1 MEKKTRSTMMK
12 VLLAVAA
19 VAVVGIGTA
28 IVQENKTFNSQSAPD
43 VEFAWTAPST
53 GSSVHHYVAQILV
66 NEQDTLFFD
75 PVMTESIMLP
85 VTYGNKYR
93 IRVAA
98 VDAANIQGPLS
109 IWSLPYAPELGP
121 PGF

>member
-1 MEKKTRSTMMK
+1 M

-19 VAVVGIGTA
+19 VAVEGIGTA
-28 IVQENKTFNSQSAPD
+28 LVQENKTFNSQSAPD
-43 VEFAWTAPST
+43 VEFVWTGPTT
-53 GSSVHHYVAQILV
+53 GSTVHHYVAQVLV
-66 NEQDTLFFD
+66 NEVDTLFFD
-75 PVMTESIMLP
+75 PVMSKSILLP

-109 IWSLPYAPELGP
+109 MWSLPYAPELAP

>member
-1 MEKKTRSTMMK
+1 MIK
-12 VLLAVAA
+12 VLLAVVA
-19 VAVVGIGTA
+19 VAVVGVGTA
-28 IVQENKTFNSQSAPD
+28 IVQENKNFSSQSAPD
-43 VEFAWTAPST
+43 VEFAWTAPTT
-53 GSSVHHYVAQILV
+53 GSAVHHYVAQVLV

-75 PVMTESIMLP
+75 PVMSPAIMLP

-93 IRVAA
+93 IRVAG

-109 IWSLPYAPELGP
+109 MWSVPYAPELAP

>member
-1 MEKKTRSTMMK
+1 MIK
-12 VLLAVAA
+12 VLLAVVV

-28 IVQENKTFNSQSAPD
+28 LVQENKTFNSQSAPD
-43 VEFAWTAPST
+43 VEFVWTAPTT
-53 GSSVHHYVAQILV
+53 GSSVHHYVAQVLV

-75 PVMTESIMLP
+75 PVMSPTIMLP

-93 IRVAA
+93 IRVAG

-109 IWSLPYAPELGP
+109 LWSLPFAPELAP

>member
-28 IVQENKTFNSQSAPD
+28 LVQENKTFNSQSAPD
-43 VEFAWTAPST
+43 VEFVWSAPTT
-53 GSSVHHYVAQILV
+53 GSSVHHYVAQVLV

-75 PVMTESIMLP
+75 PVMSESIMMP

-93 IRVAA
+93 LRVAA
-98 VDAANIQGPLS
+98 VDAAIIQGPLS
-109 IWSLPYAPELGP
+109 MWSLPYAPELAP

>member
-1 MEKKTRSTMMK
+1 MMK

-43 VEFAWTAPST
+43 VEFVWSAPTT
-53 GSSVHHYVAQILV
+53 GSSVHHYVAQVLV

-75 PVMTESIMLP
+75 PVMSESIMMP

-93 IRVAA
+93 LRVAA
-98 VDAANIQGPLS
+98 VDAAIIQGPLS
-109 IWSLPYAPELGP
+109 MWSLPYAPELAP